1 MTVHA
6 RLPHNAFM
14 AITLKV
20 LAGLVAA
27 YVLVVFAGY
36 MLQRRL
42 MYFPTPERV
51 TPAQAG
57 LPGVEERV
65 LKMPDGV
72 RVIAWYA
79 KAQPGKPTL
88 LYFHGNAGSL
98 GGRAHRIQAYREL
111 GWGVFM
117 MSYRGY
123 SGSGGS
129 PTEKDNVADARIAY
143 GALLLEGVD
152 AGDVVIYGE
161 SLGSGVAA
169 RLATERKA
177 AGLVLEAPYT
187 SIVDMAKLAYPYL
200 PAQWFLTDRY
210 ETDKVL
216 PQVHMPLLILHGAQD
231 GLIPIRMGE
240 ALLEIANPPKTLVAF
255 PDGAHSN
262 LYSPGRDA
270 QIKVRD
276 WFAALKD
283 SRKDG

>member
-1 MTVHA
+1 MS
-6 RLPHNAFM
+6 M
-14 AITLKV
+14 ALKV
-20 LAGLVAA
+20 AAGLVAL
-27 YVLVVFAGY
+27 YVLIVLAGY

-42 MYFPTPERV
+42 MYFPNPERV

-57 LPGVEERV
+57 LTGVEERV

-98 GGRAHRIQAYREL
+98 GGRAYRIQAYREL

-152 AGDVVIYGE
+152 AGEVILYGE

-216 PQVHMPLLILHGAQD
+216 PQVHVPVLILHGAQD

-240 ALLEIANPPKTLVAF
+240 ALLEIANPPKALVAF

-262 LYSPGRDA
+262 LYAPGRDA

-276 WFAALKD
+276 WFATVKD

>member
-1 MTVHA
+1 MSW
-6 RLPHNAFM
+6 AF
-14 AITLKV
+14 KV
-20 LAGLVAA
+20 AAGLVLA

-42 MYFPTPERV
+42 MYFPNPERV

-57 LPGVEERV
+57 LAGVEERM

-79 KAQPGKPTL
+79 KAKPGKPTL

-98 GGRAHRIQAYREL
+98 GGRAHRIQAYMEQ

-129 PTEKDNVADARIAY
+129 PSEKDNVADARIAY

-152 AGDVVIYGE
+152 PADVVIYGE

-187 SIVDMAKLAYPYL
+187 SILDMAKLAYPYL
-200 PAQWFLTDRY
+200 PAQWFLIDRY

-216 PQVHMPLLILHGAQD
+216 PQVHMPVLILHGAQD

-240 ALLEIANPPKTLVAF
+240 ALLAIANPPKALVAF

-262 LYSPGRDA
+262 LYAPGRDA

-276 WFAALKD
+276 WFATLKD
-283 SRKDG
+283 RRKDG